1 MYKLILILLLSINIS
16 SNDLVLSFNQ
26 LINNNL
32 SFIQT
37 TDTGAEEVESIGQIY
52 KKEDAIEIII
62 DLPNREKYTIRD
74 SLIEIYDYEFD
85 QTQIIEI
92 NDDNSF
98 LIDFL
103 NNKFDF
109 DDIQLLDKNSFIVF
123 KNNKEFTISIISE
136 STFSIIYKDNMDYK
150 NSILFTTLW
159 IFY

>member
-1 MYKLILILLLSINIS
+1 LYKLILILLLSINIS

-37 TDTGAEEVESIGQIY
+37 TDTGAEEVESIGKIY
-52 KKEDAIEIII
+52 KKEDVIEIII
-62 DLPNREKYTIRD
+62 DSPNREKYTIRD

-103 NNKFDF
+103 NNKFDY

-123 KNNKEFTISIISE
+123 KNNKEFTIRIISE
-136 STFSIIYKDNMDYK
+136 ITFSIIYKDNMDYK
-150 NSILFTTLW
+150 NSILFTTL
-159 IFY
+159 

>member
-52 KKEDAIEIII
+52 KKEDVIEIII
-62 DLPNREKYTIRD
+62 DSPNREKYTIRD

-98 LIDFL
+98 LIDLL
-103 NNKFDF
+103 NKKFDY

>member
-37 TDTGAEEVESIGQIY
+37 TDTGAEEVQSIGQIY
-52 KKEDAIEIII
+52 KKEDVIEIII

>member
-1 MYKLILILLLSINIS
+1 LLSINIS

-37 TDTGAEEVESIGQIY
+37 TDTGAEEVQSIGQIY
-52 KKEDAIEIII
+52 KKEDVIEIII
-62 DLPNREKYTIRD
+62 DSPNREKYTIRD

-136 STFSIIYKDNMDYK
+136 STFSIIYKDNMNYK
-150 NSILFTTLW
+150 NSILFTTL
-159 IFY
+159 

>member
-1 MYKLILILLLSINIS
+1 LYKLILILLLSINLS

-37 TDTGAEEVESIGQIY
+37 TDTGAEEVQSIGQIY
-52 KKEDAIEIII
+52 KKEDVIEIII
-62 DLPNREKYTIRD
+62 DPPNREKYTIRD

-92 NDDNSF
+92 NEDNSF

-109 DDIQLLDKNSFIVF
+109 DDIQILDKNSFIVF

-136 STFSIIYKDNMDYK
+136 STFSIIFKDNMDYK
-150 NSILFTTLW
+150 NSILFSTL
-159 IFY
+159 

>member
-1 MYKLILILLLSINIS
+1 LYKLILILLLSINIS

-52 KKEDAIEIII
+52 KKEDVIEIII

-123 KNNKEFTISIISE
+123 KNNKEFTINIISE
-136 STFSIIYKDNMDYK
+136 TTFSIIYKDNMDYK
-150 NSILFTTLW
+150 NSILFTTL
-159 IFY
+159 

>member
-16 SNDLVLSFNQ
+16 SNDIVLSFNQ

-37 TDTGAEEVESIGQIY
+37 TDTGTEEVESIGQIY

-62 DLPNREKYTIRD
+62 ELPNREKYTIRD

-123 KNNKEFTISIISE
+123 KNNKEFTITIISE

-150 NSILFTTLW
+150 NSILFTTL
-159 IFY
+159 

>member
-1 MYKLILILLLSINIS
+1 MHKLILILLLSINIS

-26 LINNNL
+26 LINNNNL

-37 TDTGAEEVESIGQIY
+37 TDTGAEEVQSIGQIY
-52 KKEDAIEIII
+52 KKEDVIEIII

-74 SLIEIYDYEFD
+74 SLIEIYDYEFE

-150 NSILFTTLW
+150 NSILFTTL
-159 IFY
+159 

>member
-16 SNDLVLSFNQ
+16 SNDIVLSFNQ

-37 TDTGAEEVESIGQIY
+37 TDTGAEEVESIGKIY
-52 KKEDAIEIII
+52 KKEDVIEIII

-103 NNKFDF
+103 NNKFDY

-150 NSILFTTLW
+150 NSILFTTL
-159 IFY
+159 

>member
-37 TDTGAEEVESIGQIY
+37 TDTGAEEVESIGKIY
-52 KKEDAIEIII
+52 KKEDVIEIII
-62 DLPNREKYTIRD
+62 DSPNREKYTIRD

-103 NNKFDF
+103 NNKFDY

-136 STFSIIYKDNMDYK
+136 STFSIIYKDNMNYK
-150 NSILFTTLW
+150 NSILFTTL
-159 IFY
+159 

>member
-37 TDTGAEEVESIGQIY
+37 TDTGAEEVQSIGQIF
-52 KKEDAIEIII
+52 KKEDVIEIII

>member
-52 KKEDAIEIII
+52 KKEDVIEIII

-103 NNKFDF
+103 NNRYDF

-150 NSILFTTLW
+150 NSILFTTL
-159 IFY
+159 

>member
-52 KKEDAIEIII
+52 KKEDVIEIII

-136 STFSIIYKDNMDYK
+136 STFLIIYKDNMDYK
-150 NSILFTTLW
+150 NSILFTTL
-159 IFY
+159 

>member
-1 MYKLILILLLSINIS
+1 MHKLILILLLSINIS

-52 KKEDAIEIII
+52 KKEDVIEIII

-74 SLIEIYDYEFD
+74 SLIEIYDYEFE

-150 NSILFTTLW
+150 NSILFTTL
-159 IFY
+159 

>member
-16 SNDLVLSFNQ
+16 SNDLVLSFNK
-26 LINNNL
+26 LINNDL

-37 TDTGAEEVESIGQIY
+37 TNTGAEEVQSIGQIY
-52 KKEDAIEIII
+52 KKEDVIEIII

-150 NSILFTTLW
+150 NSILFTTL
-159 IFY
+159 

>member
-16 SNDLVLSFNQ
+16 SNDIVLSFNQ

-37 TDTGAEEVESIGQIY
+37 TDTGAEEVESIGKIY
-52 KKEDAIEIII
+52 KKEDVIEIII
-62 DLPNREKYTIRD
+62 DSPNREKYTIRD

-103 NNKFDF
+103 NNKFDY

-150 NSILFTTLW
+150 NSILFTTL
-159 IFY
+159 

>member
-37 TDTGAEEVESIGQIY
+37 TDTGAEEVESIGKIY
-52 KKEDAIEIII
+52 KKEDVIEIII

-150 NSILFTTLW
+150 NSILFTTL
-159 IFY
+159 

>member
-1 MYKLILILLLSINIS
+1 MHKLILILLLSINIS

-52 KKEDAIEIII
+52 KKEDVIEIII

-150 NSILFTTLW
+150 NSILFTTL
-159 IFY
+159 

>member
-1 MYKLILILLLSINIS
+1 MNIS
-16 SNDLVLSFNQ
+16 SNDLVLSFNK

-37 TDTGAEEVESIGQIY
+37 TNTGAEEVQSIGQIY
-52 KKEDAIEIII
+52 KKEDVIEIII

-109 DDIQLLDKNSFIVF
+109 NDIQVLDKNSFIVF

-150 NSILFTTLW
+150 NSILFTTL
-159 IFY
+159 

>member
-1 MYKLILILLLSINIS
+1 LHKIVLILLLSINIS

-52 KKEDAIEIII
+52 KKEDVIEIII

-150 NSILFTTLW
+150 NSILFTTL
-159 IFY
+159 

>member
-37 TDTGAEEVESIGQIY
+37 TDTGAEKVQSIGQIY
-52 KKEDAIEIII
+52 KKEDVIEIII

-74 SLIEIYDYEFD
+74 SLIEIYDYEFE

-150 NSILFTTLW
+150 NSILFTTL
-159 IFY
+159 

>member
-1 MYKLILILLLSINIS
+1 LYKLILILLLSINIS

-52 KKEDAIEIII
+52 KKEDVIEIII

-150 NSILFTTLW
+150 NSILFTTL
-159 IFY
+159 

>member
-1 MYKLILILLLSINIS
+1 MLSINIS

-37 TDTGAEEVESIGQIY
+37 TDTGAEEVQSIGQIY
-52 KKEDAIEIII
+52 KKEDVIEIII

-150 NSILFTTLW
+150 NSILFTTL
-159 IFY
+159 

>member
-1 MYKLILILLLSINIS
+1 LLSINIS

-52 KKEDAIEIII
+52 KKEDVIEIII

-150 NSILFTTLW
+150 NSILFTTL
-159 IFY
+159 

>member
-52 KKEDAIEIII
+52 KKEDVIEIII

-123 KNNKEFTISIISE
+123 KNNKKFTISIISE

>member
-52 KKEDAIEIII
+52 KKEDVIEIII
-62 DLPNREKYTIRD
+62 DLPNREKYLIRD

>member
-37 TDTGAEEVESIGQIY
+37 TDTGAEEVESIGKIY
-52 KKEDAIEIII
+52 KKEDVIEIII

>member
-1 MYKLILILLLSINIS
+1 MLSINIS

-52 KKEDAIEIII
+52 KKEDVIEIII

-150 NSILFTTLW
+150 NSILFTTL
-159 IFY
+159 

>member
-37 TDTGAEEVESIGQIY
+37 TDTGAEEVQSIGQIY
-52 KKEDAIEIII
+52 KKEDVIEIII

-150 NSILFTTLW
+150 NSILFTTL
-159 IFY
+159 

>member
-1 MYKLILILLLSINIS
+1 LYKLILILLLSINIS
-16 SNDLVLSFNQ
+16 SNDIVLSFNQ

-37 TDTGAEEVESIGQIY
+37 TDTGTEEVESIGQIY
-52 KKEDAIEIII
+52 KKEDVFEIII
-62 DLPNREKYTIRD
+62 DSPNREKYTIRD

-136 STFSIIYKDNMDYK
+136 STFSIIYKDNMNYK
-150 NSILFTTLW
+150 NSILFTTL
-159 IFY
+159 

>member
-136 STFSIIYKDNMDYK
+136 STFSIIYKDNMDYR
-150 NSILFTTLW
+150 NSILFTTL
-159 IFY
+159 

>member
-1 MYKLILILLLSINIS
+1 MEALYKLILILLLSINIS

-52 KKEDAIEIII
+52 KKEDVIEIII

-92 NDDNSF
+92 KDDNSF

-150 NSILFTTLW
+150 NSILFTTL
-159 IFY
+159 

>member
-16 SNDLVLSFNQ
+16 SNDIVLSFNQ

-37 TDTGAEEVESIGQIY
+37 TDTGAEEVESIGKIY
-52 KKEDAIEIII
+52 KKEDVIEIII

-150 NSILFTTLW
+150 NSILFTTL
-159 IFY
+159 

>member
-37 TDTGAEEVESIGQIY
+37 TDTGAEEVQSIGQIY
-52 KKEDAIEIII
+52 KKEDVIEIII
-62 DLPNREKYTIRD
+62 DLPNREKYTIGD
-74 SLIEIYDYEFD
+74 SLIEIYDYEFE

-150 NSILFTTLW
+150 NSILFTTL
-159 IFY
+159 

>member
-1 MYKLILILLLSINIS
+1 LYKLILILLLSINIS

-37 TDTGAEEVESIGQIY
+37 TDTGAEEVQSIGQIY
-52 KKEDAIEIII
+52 KKEDVIEIII
-62 DLPNREKYTIRD
+62 DAPNREKYAIRD
-74 SLIEIYDYEFD
+74 SLIEVYDYEFD

-92 NDDNSF
+92 NDDNSL

-150 NSILFTTLW
+150 NSILFTTL
-159 IFY
+159 

>member
-1 MYKLILILLLSINIS
+1 MNIS

-37 TDTGAEEVESIGQIY
+37 TNTGAEEVQSIGQIY
-52 KKEDAIEIII
+52 KKEDVIEIII

-150 NSILFTTLW
+150 NSILFTTL
-159 IFY
+159 

>member
-109 DDIQLLDKNSFIVF
+109 DDIQILDKNSFIVF

>member
-37 TDTGAEEVESIGQIY
+37 TDTGAEEVQSIGQIY
-52 KKEDAIEIII
+52 KKEDVIEIII

-103 NNKFDF
+103 NNKFDY

-136 STFSIIYKDNMDYK
+136 STFSLIYKDNMDYK
-150 NSILFTTLW
+150 NSILFTTL
-159 IFY
+159 

>member
-37 TDTGAEEVESIGQIY
+37 TDTGAEEVESIGKIY
-52 KKEDAIEIII
+52 KKEDVIEIII

-136 STFSIIYKDNMDYK
+136 STFSIIYKDNMNYK
-150 NSILFTTLW
+150 NSILFTTL
-159 IFY
+159 

>member
-1 MYKLILILLLSINIS
+1 LYKLILILLLSINIS

-37 TDTGAEEVESIGQIY
+37 TDTGAEEVQSIGQIY
-52 KKEDAIEIII
+52 KKEDVIEIII

-136 STFSIIYKDNMDYK
+136 STFSIIYKDNMDYR
-150 NSILFTTLW
+150 NSILFTTL
-159 IFY
+159 